1 MQRIFLIGYMGS
13 GKSAMG
19 RLLAKSLGLQFY
31 DLDSYIEGKFYLT
44 IAQIFDQQGEESFRE
59 KERLCLHE
67 LSEIEDVVIATG
79 GGAPCFFDNMDFM
92 NQKGHTL
99 YLDLSVSQ
107 LQARLE
113 SSRAGVRPL
122 LKDKSSWEL
131 QDYIEE
137 NLQKRMPF
145 YSQAKH
151 HISGSDEEIVAKI
164 KAFSPPSL

>member
-31 DLDSYIEGKFYLT
+31 DLDSYIEGKYHLT
-44 IAQIFDQQGEESFRE
+44 IAQIFEHEGEERFRE
-59 KERLCLHE
+59 KERMCLHE
-67 LSEIEDVVIATG
+67 LGELEDVVIATG
-79 GGAPCFFDNMDFM
+79 GGAPCFFDNMNFM

-107 LQARLE
+107 LQTRLE

-122 LKDKSSWEL
+122 LKNKSSQEL
-131 QDYIEE
+131 QDFIEV
-137 NLQKRMPF
+137 NLMKRMPF

-151 HISGSDEEIVAKI
+151 RITGSDEEIIEKI
-164 KAFSPPSL
+164 KAFRPSPL